1 MSGALVAFLQ
11 RFWLVGFYFLEKI
24 NGWSLCHVIDL
35 FVTSLTYTIF
45 TGMMLLFMKI
55 LACSFKQ
62 REKSK
67 RRKQLGTELP
77 CTFFSA
83 QALCIFSLHCCN
95 LCYFEHLTL
104 DKLVEGQLVII
115 RSIHLTMQYMSKE
128 WGSMDNFSFNY
139 LYKIYFAIQS
149 QKLVI
154 ELFGAI
160 LTSTEPLSSFRVS
173 IVLKMFR
180 HITLQVCQTSLI
192 YYVSF

>member
-1 MSGALVAFLQ
+1 M
-11 RFWLVGFYFLEKI
+11 
-24 NGWSLCHVIDL
+24 IDL
-35 FVTSLTYTIF
+35 FVTPLTDTIF
-45 TGMMLLFMKI
+45 AGMMLLFMKI
-55 LACSFKQ
+55 LACSSKQ

-67 RRKQLGTELP
+67 RRKQLGTLFRELP

-104 DKLVEGQLVII
+104 DKLVEGQLVIV

-154 ELFGAI
+154 GLFGAI
-160 LTSTEPLSSFRVS
+160 LTGTELLSSFDREEY
-173 IVLKMFR
+173 L
-180 HITLQVCQTSLI
+180 L
-192 YYVSF
+192 Y